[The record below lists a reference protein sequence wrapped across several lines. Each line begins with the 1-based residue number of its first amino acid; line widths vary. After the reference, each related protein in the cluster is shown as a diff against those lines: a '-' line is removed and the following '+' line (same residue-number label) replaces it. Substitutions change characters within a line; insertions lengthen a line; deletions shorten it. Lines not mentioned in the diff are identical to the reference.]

1 MTVLELYDSPDGA
14 LVMTLMASRLDAV
27 AARAVRGP
35 AVAAVADRPLVV
47 LVLQGVTFVDSTGLG
62 CLVSILKA
70 LPSGGRVRLV
80 GVQPAVKILFD
91 LTRLERIFPMFPTVE
106 EALVA

>member
-1 MTVLELYDSPDGA
+1 MRILQVASLALVGA
-14 LVMTLMASRLDAV
+14 LSACSV
-27 AARAVRGP
+27 
-35 AVAAVADRPLVV
+35 
-47 LVLQGVTFVDSTGLG
+47 QGVTFVDSAGLC

-106 EALVA
+106 EALAA